1 MNYFGLNYINVFL
14 RTTLFD
20 RIESIPYPPLSDGV
34 LSDGWTFKRSTMSRG
49 SVGLANERLVVLDE
63 NNSSISTFDGEKWGN
78 RFIENFEIGQNYQL
92 LTIKDTQSET

>member
-1 MNYFGLNYINVFL
+1 ML

-20 RIESIPYPPLSDGV
+20 QIETIPYPPLSDGV
-34 LSDGWTFKRSTMSRG
+34 DDGRTFKIQTMQRG
-49 SVGLANERLVVLDE
+49 SVGLADGKLVVLDVF
-63 NNSSISTFDGEKWGN
+63 NSSINTFDGEKWGN